1 MDSLFTFAESFP
13 AALQWFAVMLV
24 GAVPFVESY
33 GGAALGVITGVPTA
47 VAILAA
53 VVGNVIAMTLT
64 VWIAGAI
71 RDRAVEKRKRNGT
84 KQPAPGK
91 RKQRLQSMF
100 ERFGVPGVSLLGQ
113 SLLPSHVTAPTLV
126 GFGASRASVLVWQT
140 VGITA
145 WGVAFGLLA
154 AGGVSV
160 ALR

>member
-13 AALQWFAVMLV
+13 AALQWFAVMLI
-24 GAVPFVESY
+24 GAIPFVESY
-33 GGAALGVITGVPTA
+33 GGAALGVLTGIPPA

-53 VVGNVIAMTLT
+53 VIGNVVAMALT
-64 VWIAGAI
+64 VWIAGSI
-71 RDRAVEKRKRNGT
+71 RDRAVEKRRRNGT
-84 KQPAPGK
+84 EQPEPGK
-91 RKQRLQSMF
+91 RKQRLQRMF

-126 GFGASRASVLVWQT
+126 GFGASRTSVLVWQT
-140 VGITA
+140 IGIAA

-154 AGGVSV
+154 AAGVSV